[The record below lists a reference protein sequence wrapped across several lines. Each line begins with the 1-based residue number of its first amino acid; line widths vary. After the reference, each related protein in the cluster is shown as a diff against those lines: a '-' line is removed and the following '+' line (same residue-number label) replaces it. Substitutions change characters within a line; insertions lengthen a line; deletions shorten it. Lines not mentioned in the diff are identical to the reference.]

1 MLNPPYGDR
10 IDAAGKARPPRP
22 GCARPREAGQ
32 LGSGAARAGREAA
45 PMDDGGD
52 FFNRLAAHWK
62 RQAAPGRLERL
73 AAQPDREL
81 PRRLRLK
88 ESRKLPLW
96 NGPIECRLFRF
107 DLTAR
112 RPAESPR

>member
-1 MLNPPYGDR
+1 M
-10 IDAAGKARPPRP
+10 AGKARSPQGLAARDLPP
-22 GCARPREAGQ
+22 EAGP

-45 PMDDGGD
+45 QMDDGGD

-62 RQAAPGRLERL
+62 RQYAPHPAGWSAWLL
-73 AAQPDREL
+73 SPDREL
-81 PRRLRLK
+81 PRRMRLK

-107 DLTAR
+107 DLVAGSNR
-112 RPAESPR
+112 V